1 MIRNARTRVRIA
13 CFFLVLLLVQGLM
26 PSVAW
31 ALTSGPVQPESKQF
45 QAAGTSDMVDLFT
58 GDFKYNIP
66 LLDVGGY
73 PVNLNYQSGIGM
85 DDEASW
91 VGLGWNLNVGAMNR
105 NIRGVADDANGDTV
119 KTESFMKPK
128 ITGGGRL
135 TVRGEIFGSGIQ
147 GSLSLG
153 VFCDNYTGYGAEIG
167 ANAGV
172 SLSLANCGPLTPGIG
187 AGVGLTSSTSDGV
200 SVTPSISASLKYNMV
215 AGNTVSASRS
225 LSLGF
230 NTREGLKGLTL
241 SSSFSI
247 TGTRTWL
254 EDHNKHITVHH
265 EEGAVSEQLFS
276 SSVSYNTPAFYPK
289 SNVTFKSTN
298 STYSGDIGGVAVGIF
313 AGAGVTGYKTKREV
327 LDRTKDNRA
336 YGLLYAEKG
345 SNIPDAMMDFMREK
359 DNPVIPDMNNLAL
372 PITTPDIFSYSS
384 QFGGGQVRLY
394 RHSNGVVFDSE
405 TKDISDNRSLSQEY
419 AAGAYFHGG
428 TSVYLQDIT
437 NINGKWKEDNGFLA
451 KGDFAPKSTLEE
463 EPAYFQQ
470 VGEKHVEDPRFLS
483 RILGEDPVSVPLAG
497 KAAEGKLTSTIWG
510 TVTSDSPYKKEGRQ
524 VRRTAVTYLTA
535 KEAAFAGLDKTIRN
549 YELNKDGAF
558 TPKSC
563 HAMPYKTVPRI
574 DSVRKAHHISEM
586 SVTGDDGKR
595 MVYGIPVYNKRQDE
609 YTFAMGAG
617 SSVDQS
623 TNLVT
628 FGMTTDKQIDYRSLS
643 ATDQYYHK
651 ESQPAYA
658 TSYLLTGI
666 LSPDYVDMTDDGIT
680 EDDRGTAFKFNY
692 SKLDSDFHWRTP
704 YGKDPNQ
711 AQFNRGLNADPD
723 DDKGSFVYGEKE
735 LWYLHSIESKTMIA
749 YFITDDRE
757 DALGC
762 NWLGVKD
769 TNVKQRRLKEIR
781 LYSKNDLTTPIKT
794 VVFKYNYSLCPG
806 VPNSGMGGKLTLE
819 SVYFKYGS
827 SDKGKHHQYEFK
839 YKEGQSYA
847 YLSTDRWGTLKPL
860 TTNVKDGFGNLRSD
874 EYPYSAHDSTDAA
887 ANAGMWQ
894 LNKITLPTGG
904 VIDVTY
910 ESDDYAYVQDKKAM
924 DMSAIQ
930 AMYDEDG
937 NPTDNLLKAKT
948 FDIKIDDKQFSTTNR
963 QEFLDKCLNGEEFLY
978 CKLFVNVTDEVSS
991 TNDLKYDFIPC
1002 YGKIKEVKVSD
1013 GIAKVTFVDDT
1024 EGGVDVNPFA
1034 SAAWQ
1039 RMRLEYPRYAYPGYK
1054 SRVTDDKPII
1064 AIVTAIANATSNLSE
1079 LRENFNKKAL
1089 RKKFASKVKLNKS
1102 FARIVKMNGKKLGG
1116 GLRVKKLTMS
1126 DEWSSMV
1133 SGENPALYGQE
1144 YEYTT
1149 MRGDTLI
1156 SSGVASYEPAVGGDE
1171 NPMRQPIEYTQKVKW
1186 ALDNF
1191 FYLEQPLAESLYPSP
1206 VVGYREVRVRN
1217 LGAGGATDRQSKTG
1231 WLSYEF
1237 YTAKEFPVFVKQTP
1251 IQKYLHKPS
1260 AWSSFFGGNSVYEQS
1275 MSQGYV
1281 VFLNDMHGKTKA
1293 EKVFNQTGQEIS
1305 SSEYFY
1311 NTEESGGTQ
1320 RLRNIVD
1327 VVDNTG
1333 TITKGQTIGR
1343 DIEIITDM
1351 RQSEMKNKGKSIN
1364 LGIDVIPFYGFPLPL
1379 PHFPWAQNDDYRLF
1393 RSSAVMKTV
1402 QYYGLISKVV
1412 KRINGST
1419 STASYLLYDKNSGE
1433 PVLTQSANEFD
1444 DPVYTM
1450 NIPAYWMYSQMG
1462 MAYKTLGTVFT
1473 NFATD
1478 DNGIPKADFRPYL
1491 TAGDEL
1497 ININTGYHTWVINSP
1512 DANGVKSLRLIEK
1525 TGRLARAQNGLVKIC
1540 RSGYRNLLSAPATAI
1555 TSLEN
1560 PIVDNKLKF
1569 LSNEDLS
1576 ADKILNATAVLYDE
1590 AWGQATD
1597 CNYKSCPDGY
1607 EERADG
1613 ICYKP
1618 GMVNPAFT
1626 DTIRPGGSSPDY
1638 GKQGA
1643 HFYNF
1648 NNTQN
1653 IGTSPAAYWHSKLNE
1668 VGIWLEGLPGNR
1680 WWGAEKL
1687 LTLETGKDVFVGI
1700 AGTKKIRIVID
1711 GVKVAWSEDIR
1722 VESYEIWALVKYY
1735 LPAGKHNIRVEAWA
1749 DNDGETIGA
1758 EIYTADM
1765 NTLSNGV
1772 KAVIDPSIIFS
1783 TTTLKGDPN
1792 VYLYELDDN
1801 GKRVNGNYICPD
1813 GEEISI
1819 MNGYPDCGSKEK
1831 GACPEGYTRSP
1842 DGQSCIPNT
1851 ATEDTDEGLTVAE
1864 GNELA
1869 VYTKQ
1874 GAIFHDVNGTEGTRV
1889 ANSFWG
1895 LEGGC
1900 GTSDFSSFAGISS
1913 LEKTDSSLIRVD
1925 TPSAVSRFAVA
1936 AASSGYC
1943 GRLNRTGI
1951 WLKSAY
1957 DNQWIGINN
1966 CLNVPESKTYYIGMG
1981 ADNQVRVLIDG
1992 VLIKEVLMKSS
2003 GDNEPYLDWK
2013 VYPVYLNAGQ
2023 HILTIEAMN
2032 KGGDHAVG
2040 VEVYNNTLNQ
2050 LVNATAESDVR
2061 KIFSTGNLLDGK
2073 PRDTYVKDIAGNIV
2087 KRRFSCPSGTV
2098 DICSGNFGCPGI
2110 PDSTAINPYL
2120 YGYLGNWLPYKQMA
2134 WLTSRSGQELVTSPT
2149 GSADLRKNGYYEKF
2163 HAFWIYNNGWSIATN
2178 IEWVTSNTMTMY
2190 DKYSQDLEN
2199 KDALNRYSAARYG
2212 YKSSLPVAVGSNMRQ
2227 REIFYDGF
2235 DDYKFNDQCVGVKP
2249 CEPDKFN
2256 IRNVLGDSYADS
2268 LDNQDA
2274 HSGNYS
2280 LKLNRS
2286 IELKAYVFRNEHS
2299 PGIYIANNAK
2309 GEYYQ
2314 RADGWLGLRGF
2325 NPVTGNKY
2333 IFSAWV
2339 KDSNPSG
2346 SGTGIT
2352 LKVNNHDV
2360 TSLKKKAVVEGWKLI
2375 EGELDIP
2382 AWTLGNQLEEI
2393 TVVLEGHGV
2402 KIDDIRI
2409 FPHDGQL
2416 KTFTYDDKTQRVMAE
2431 MDENN
2436 YATFY
2441 EYDDEGTL
2449 IRVKKETERGV
2460 MTIKE
2465 SRSAYRKAN

>member
-13 CFFLVLLLVQGLM
+13 CFFLVLLLVQGLT
-26 PSVAW
+26 PTVAW
-31 ALTSGPVQPESKQF
+31 ALTSGPVQPETKQF

-73 PVNLNYQSGIGM
+73 PVNLNYQGGSGM

-91 VGLGWNLNVGAMNR
+91 VGLGWNLNMGAMNR
-105 NIRGVADDANGDTV
+105 NIRGIADDANGDTV
-119 KTESFMKPK
+119 TTESYMKPK
-128 ITGGGRL
+128 ITGGGKL
-135 TVRGEIFGSGIQ
+135 TLRGEIFGKGIQ

-167 ANAGV
+167 ANAGA
-172 SLSLANCGPLTPGIG
+172 SLSLANCGLLTAGVG
-187 AGVGLTSSTSDGV
+187 AGVGLTSSTADGV
-200 SVTPSISASLKYNMV
+200 SVTPNISASLRYIMSG
-215 AGNTVSASRS
+215 GNTASASKS

-241 SSSFSI
+241 STSYSI
-247 TGTRTWL
+247 NGTRNWL
-254 EDHNKHITVHH
+254 EDKNRHITVH
-265 EEGAVSEQLFS
+265 SERGSTSGELFS
-276 SSVSYNTPAFYPK
+276 SSISYNAPAFYPK
-289 SNVTFKSTN
+289 SNITFKSTN
-298 STYSGDIGGVAVGIF
+298 STYSGDIGGTAVGIF
-313 AGAGVTGYKTKREV
+313 TGAGVTGYKTKREV
-327 LDRTKDNRA
+327 LDRTKANRA

-345 SNIPDAMMDFMREK
+345 SNIPDAMMDFTREK

-384 QFGGGQVRLY
+384 QLGGGQVRLY
-394 RHSNGVVFDSE
+394 RHSSGVVFDNE
-405 TKDISDNRSLSQEY
+405 TKDISDNKSFSLEY
-419 AAGAYFHGG
+419 GAGAYFHGG
-428 TSVYLQDIT
+428 TSVYQQDIT
-437 NINGKWKEDNGFLA
+437 NINGKWTEDNGFLG

-470 VGEKHVEDPRFLS
+470 VGEKHVDDPAFLS
-483 RILGEDPVSVPLAG
+483 RILGEDPVSVPLSG
-497 KAAEGKLTSTIWG
+497 KVAEGKLTSTIWG
-510 TVTSDSPYKKEGRQ
+510 TVTSDSAYKKVGRQ
-524 VRRTAVTYLTA
+524 VRRAAVTYLTA
-535 KEAAFAGLDKTIRN
+535 KEARFAGLDKVIRS
-549 YELNKDGAF
+549 YDLNRKDSGKF
-558 TPKSC
+558 NPKPC
-563 HAMPYKTVPRI
+563 NAMSYKEMSRI
-574 DSVRKAHHISEM
+574 DTVRKTHHISEM

-609 YTFAMGAG
+609 YTFAMPAG
-617 SSVDQS
+617 STVDQT
-623 TNLVT
+623 TNLAT
-628 FGMTTDKQIDYRSLS
+628 FGLTGNEIDYRSSS

-692 SKLDSDFHWRTP
+692 SKLEKDFHWRTP

-749 YFITDDRE
+749 YFITEDRE

-769 TNVKQRRLKEIR
+769 TTVKQQLLKEIR

-794 VVFKYNYSLCPG
+794 VVFCYNYDLCPG
-806 VPNSGMGGKLTLE
+806 VPNSGKNGKLTLE
-819 SVYFKYGS
+819 RVYFKYGS
-827 SDKGKHHQYEFK
+827 SDKGKHHQYVFT
-839 YKEGQSYA
+839 YNEGQNYA
-847 YLSTDRWGTLKPL
+847 YLSTDRWGMLKPVG
-860 TTNVKDGFGNLRSD
+860 TNNKDGFGDLRSD

-894 LNKITLPTGG
+894 LSKIALPTGG
-904 VIDVTY
+904 VIEVKY
-910 ESDDYAYVQDKKAM
+910 ESDDYAYVQDRKAM

-937 NPTDNLLKAKT
+937 IQTDNLLKAKT
-948 FDIKIDDKQFSTTNR
+948 FDIKIDDKQFSTTDK
-963 QEFLDKCLNGEEFLY
+963 QEFQDKCLNGEDYLY

-991 TNDLKYDFIPC
+991 TSDSKYDFIPC
-1002 YGKIKEVKVSD
+1002 YGKIKDAKVSN
-1013 GIAKVTFVDDT
+1013 GIAKVTFEDDT
-1024 EGGVDVNPFA
+1024 EGGVKVIPFA

-1054 SRVTDDKPII
+1054 SRVTDDKPVT

-1102 FARIVKMNGKKLGG
+1102 FARIVKLNGRKLGG
-1116 GLRVKKLTMS
+1116 GLRVKKITMS
-1126 DEWSSMV
+1126 DEWNSMV
-1133 SGENPALYGQE
+1133 SGENQALYGQE

-1149 MRGDTLI
+1149 WRGDAVI
-1156 SSGVASYEPAVGGDE
+1156 SSGVASYEPVVGGDE
-1171 NPMRQPIEYTQKVKW
+1171 NPMRQPIKYTQKVKW

-1191 FYLEQPLAESLYPSP
+1191 FYLEEPLAESLYPAP

-1217 LGAGGATDRQSKTG
+1217 LGAGGNADQQNKTG

-1237 YTAKEFPVFVKQTP
+1237 YTAKEFPVFVQQTG
-1251 IQKYLHKPS
+1251 IQKYLHKPKS
-1260 AWSSFFGGNSVYEQS
+1260 WSSFFGGNSIYEQS

-1281 VFLNDMHGKTKA
+1281 VFLNDMHGKEKA
-1293 EKVFNQTGQEIS
+1293 ERVFNQSGQEIS

-1311 NTEESGGTQ
+1311 NAEESGGTQ
-1320 RLRNIVD
+1320 RLKNIVD

-1343 DIEIITDM
+1343 EIDMITDM

-1364 LGIDVIPFYGFPLPL
+1364 LGVDVIPFYGFPLPL

-1393 RSSAVMKTV
+1393 RSSAVLKTV

-1419 STASYLLYDKNSGE
+1419 STASYLVYDKYSGE

-1444 DPVYTM
+1444 DPVYTV
-1450 NIPAYWMYSQMG
+1450 NVPAYWMYSQMG
-1462 MAYKTLGTVFT
+1462 MAYKTLGTAFT
-1473 NFATD
+1473 NFDTD
-1478 DNGIPKADFRPYL
+1478 DNGIPMAEFRPYL

-1497 ININTGYHTWVINSP
+1497 INVNTGYHTWVINST
-1512 DANGVKSLRLIEK
+1512 DGNGVKSLRLIER

-1560 PIVDNKLKF
+1560 PIVNNKLKF

-1576 ADKILNATAVLYDE
+1576 GYKVLNATAVLYDE

-1597 CNYKSCPDGY
+1597 CNYKSCPEGY
-1607 EERADG
+1607 EEREDG

-1618 GMVNPAFT
+1618 GMVNSAFT

-1643 HFYNF
+1643 HFYEF

-1653 IGTSPAAYWHSKLNE
+1653 IGTSGAAYWHSKLDS
-1668 VGIWLEGLPGNR
+1668 VGIWLQGLPDSR

-1687 LTLETGKDVFVGI
+1687 LTLQSEKDVFVGI
-1700 AGTKKIRIVID
+1700 AGTKKIRILID

-1722 VESYEIWALVKYY
+1722 VESYEIWALVRYH
-1735 LPAGKHNIRVEAWA
+1735 LSAGKHNIRVEAWA
-1749 DNDGETIGA
+1749 DDGRTVGA

-1765 NTLSNGV
+1765 STLNTGV
-1772 KAVIDPSIIFS
+1772 KEAIDPSIIFS
-1783 TTTLKGDPN
+1783 TARLKGDPN

-1819 MNGYPDCGSKEK
+1819 MNGYPDCGSREK
-1831 GACPEGYTRSP
+1831 GSCPEGYTKSP
-1842 DGQSCIPNT
+1842 DGQSCIPIG
-1851 ATEDTDEGLTVAE
+1851 AAEDTDVGLTIAE
-1864 GNELA
+1864 GNELD

-1874 GAIFHDVNGTEGTRV
+1874 GAIFHDANGNEGTRV

-1895 LEGGC
+1895 FGGSC
-1900 GTSDFSSFAGISS
+1900 GTSTGSSFARIASS
-1913 LEKTDSSLIRVD
+1913 EKTDASLTPAD
-1925 TPSAVSRFAVA
+1925 TAATTSRLAMVAV
-1936 AASSGYC
+1936 SSGYC
-1943 GRLNRTGI
+1943 GRLNKTGI
-1951 WLKSAY
+1951 WLQSSY
-1957 DNQWIGINN
+1957 DNQWIGVNN
-1966 CLNVPESKTYYIGMG
+1966 CLNVPESKTYYLGMG

-1992 VLIKEVLMKSS
+1992 VLIKEVLMKWN

-2013 VYPVYLNAGQ
+2013 VYPVYLSAGR
-2023 HILTIEAMN
+2023 HTLTIEAMN
-2032 KGGDHAVG
+2032 KEGDHAVG
-2040 VEVYNNTLNQ
+2040 VEVYNNTLTQ
-2050 LVNATAESDVR
+2050 LVNAAAESDVN
-2061 KIFSTGNLLDGK
+2061 KIFSTETMLDGK
-2073 PRDTYVKDIAGNIV
+2073 PRDTYVKNTSGEIV
-2087 KRRFSCPSGTV
+2087 KRRFSCPPGAM
-2098 DICSGNFGCPGI
+2098 DLCSGNLGCPAI
-2110 PDSTAINPYL
+2110 PINSAINPYL
-2120 YGYLGNWLPYKQMA
+2120 YGYLGNWLPYRQMA
-2134 WLTSRSGQELVTSPT
+2134 WLTSRSGQDLVTNTT
-2149 GSADLRKNGYYEKF
+2149 GSAGLRRNGYYEKF
-2163 HAFWIYNNGWSIATN
+2163 YAFWVYNNGWSIATN

-2235 DDYKFNDQCVGVKP
+2235 DDYKFNDQCVGVRP
-2249 CEPDKFN
+2249 CEPDNFN
-2256 IRNVLGDSYADS
+2256 IRNVLGDGYADK
-2268 LDNQDA
+2268 LDDQDA

-2280 LKLNRS
+2280 LKLNGD
-2286 IELKAYVFRNEHS
+2286 IELKANVFRNEHT
-2299 PGIYIANNAK
+2299 PGIYIANNTK

-2314 RADGWLGLRGF
+2314 RTDGWLGLRGF

-2339 KDSNPSG
+2339 KDSDPSG
-2346 SGTGIT
+2346 TGTGIT

-2360 TSLKKKAVVEGWKLI
+2360 TTLKKKAVVEGWKLV
-2375 EGELDIP
+2375 EGTLDIP

-2393 TVVLEGHGV
+2393 TVVLTGNGV

-2409 FPHDGQL
+2409 FPYDGQL

-2449 IRVKKETERGV
+2449 IRVKKETERGI

-2465 SRSAYRKAN
+2465 NRSAYRKAN

>member
-13 CFFLVLLLVQGLM
+13 CFFLVLLLVQGVM

-31 ALTSGPVQPESKQF
+31 ALTSGPVQPETKQF

-73 PVNLNYQSGIGM
+73 PVNLNYQSGSGM

-105 NIRGVADDANGDTV
+105 DIRGVADDANGDTV

-128 ITGGGRL
+128 ITGGGKL

-172 SLSLANCGPLTPGIG
+172 SLSLANCGPLTPGVG

-200 SVTPSISASLKYNMV
+200 SVTPSISASLRYNMV

-241 SSSFSI
+241 GSSFTI

-254 EDHNKHITVHH
+254 ENQNKHITVHH
-265 EEGAVSEQLFS
+265 EEGAASAGLFS

-289 SNVTFKSTN
+289 SDITFKSTN

-327 LDRTKDNRA
+327 LDRTKANRA

-359 DNPVIPDMNNLAL
+359 DNPVITDINNLAL

-384 QFGGGQVRLY
+384 QYGGGQTRLY

-405 TKDISDNRSLSQEY
+405 TKDISDNRSFSVEY

-428 TSVYLQDIT
+428 TSVYQQDIT
-437 NINGKWKEDNGFLA
+437 NITGKWKEDNDFLA
-451 KGDFAPKSTLEE
+451 NGDFAKKRTLEE
-463 EPAYFQQ
+463 EPAYFKQ
-470 VGEKHVEDPRFLS
+470 VGEKHVEDPKFLS
-483 RILGEDPVSVPLAG
+483 RILGEDPVSVPLSG
-497 KAAEGKLTSTIWG
+497 KVAEGKLTSTIWG
-510 TVTSDSPYKKEGRQ
+510 TIKSDSAYKMDGRQ
-524 VRRTAVTYLTA
+524 IRRAAVSYLTA
-535 KEAAFAGLDKTIRN
+535 KEATFAALDKKIRN
-549 YELNKDGAF
+549 YDLNKDGAF
-558 TPKSC
+558 TAMPC
-563 HAMPYKTVPRI
+563 NAMPYKIVPRV
-574 DSVRKAHHISEM
+574 DTVRKAHHISEM

-595 MVYGIPVYNKRQDE
+595 MVYGIPVYNKRQEE
-609 YTFAMGAG
+609 YTFAIAQGTT
-617 SSVDQS
+617 VDRS
-623 TNLVT
+623 TNLAT
-628 FGMTTDKQIDYRSLS
+628 FGVVDNQINYRSSS

-692 SKLDSDFHWRTP
+692 SKLDKDFHWRTP
-704 YGKDPNQ
+704 YGKEPNQ
-711 AQFNRGLNADPD
+711 AQFNRSLNADPD
-723 DDKGSFVYGEKE
+723 DDKASFIYGEKE
-735 LWYLHSIESKTMIA
+735 LWYLHSVESKTMIA

-769 TNVKQRRLKEIR
+769 TDVKQRRLKEIR
-781 LYSKNDLTTPIKT
+781 LYSKNDLATPIKT
-794 VVFKYNYSLCPG
+794 VVFEYSYKLCPG
-806 VPNSGMGGKLTLE
+806 VPNSGKGGKLTLE
-819 SVYFKYGS
+819 RVYFKYGS
-827 SDKGKHHQYEFK
+827 SDKGRHHQYVFA
-839 YKEGQSYA
+839 YNEGQNYA
-847 YLSTDRWGTLKPL
+847 YLSTDRWGTLKPV
-860 TTNVKDGFGNLRSD
+860 TTNNKNGFGDLRND

-894 LNKITLPTGG
+894 LSGITLPTGG
-904 VIDVTY
+904 VIKVTY
-910 ESDDYAYVQDKKAM
+910 ESDDYAYVQDRKAM
-924 DMSAIQ
+924 DMSTIN
-930 AMYDEDG
+930 AMYDEEG
-937 NPTDNLLKAKT
+937 SPTDNLLKAKT
-948 FDIKIDDKQFSTTNR
+948 FDIKIRDEEFSTTDK
-963 QEFLDKCLNGEEFLY
+963 QEFQDKCLNGEEYLY
-978 CKLFVNVTDEVSS
+978 CKLFVNVTDDVSS

-1002 YGKIKEVKVSD
+1002 YGKIKAVNVSG
-1013 GIAKVTFVDDT
+1013 GIAKVTFEDDT
-1024 EGGVDVNPFA
+1024 EGGVKVNPFA

-1054 SRVTDDKPII
+1054 SRITEDKPVT

-1089 RKKFASKVKLNKS
+1089 RKKFASRVKLSKS
-1102 FARIVKMNGKKLGG
+1102 FARIVEMNGRKIGG
-1116 GLRVKKLTMS
+1116 GLRVKKIALS

-1133 SGENPALYGQE
+1133 SGENPAIYGQE
-1144 YEYTT
+1144 YEYTM
-1149 MRGDTLI
+1149 MRGDAVI
-1156 SSGVASYEPAVGGDE
+1156 SSGVASYEPSVGGDE
-1171 NPMRQPIEYTQKVKW
+1171 NPLRQPVKYTQKVKW

-1191 FYLEQPLAESLYPSP
+1191 FYLEEPLAESLYPAS

-1217 LGAGGATDRQSKTG
+1217 LGAGGDTDRQNKTG

-1237 YTAKEFPVFVKQTP
+1237 YTAKEFPVFVQQTP
-1251 IQKYLHKPS
+1251 IQKNLHKPS
-1260 AWSSFFGGNSVYEQS
+1260 AWSSFFGGNSIYEQS

-1281 VFLNDMHGKTKA
+1281 VFLNDMHGKVKA

-1305 SSEYFY
+1305 GSEYFY
-1311 NTEESGGTQ
+1311 NAEESGGSQ

-1333 TITKGQTIGR
+1333 TITKGEIIGR
-1343 DIEIITDM
+1343 DIEMITDM

-1364 LGIDVIPFYGFPLPL
+1364 LGVDVIPFYGFPLPL

-1393 RSSAVMKTV
+1393 RSSVVMKTV
-1402 QYYGLISKVV
+1402 QYYGLINKVV
-1412 KRINGST
+1412 KKINGST
-1419 STASYLLYDKNSGE
+1419 ITASYLLYDKYSGE
-1433 PVLTQSANEFD
+1433 PVLTQSGNEYD
-1444 DPVYTM
+1444 DPVYTL
-1450 NIPAYWMYSQMG
+1450 NIPAYWMYTQMG

-1478 DNGIPKADFRPYL
+1478 DNGIPKAEFRPYL

-1497 ININTGYHTWVINSP
+1497 INVNTGYHTWVVNSP
-1512 DANGVKSLRLIEK
+1512 AGNGVKSLRLIER

-1555 TSLEN
+1555 TSLDN
-1560 PIVDNKLKF
+1560 PIVANKLKF
-1569 LSNEDLS
+1569 LSADDLS
-1576 ADKILNATAVLYDE
+1576 GYKVLNATAVLYDE
-1590 AWGQATD
+1590 AWGQSAD
-1597 CNYKSCPDGY
+1597 CNYKSCPAGY

-1618 GMVNPAFT
+1618 GMVNSAFT
-1626 DTIRPGGSSPDY
+1626 DTIRPGGFSPDY

-1643 HFYNF
+1643 HFYNH
-1648 NNTQN
+1648 NDPINTG
-1653 IGTSPAAYWHSKLNE
+1653 ISGEAYWHTKLDN
-1668 VGIWLEGLPGNR
+1668 VGIWLQGFPRNR

-1687 LTLETGKDVFVGI
+1687 LTLESTKDVFVGV
-1700 AGTKKIRIVID
+1700 AGTSQTRVIID
-1711 GVKVAWSEDIR
+1711 GVIVSESGPFR
-1722 VESYEIWALVKYY
+1722 VENYEIWAMIKYN
-1735 LPAGKHNIRVEAWA
+1735 LTAGKHSIRVEAMA
-1749 DNDGETIGA
+1749 DRSGETLGS
-1758 EIYTADM
+1758 EIYTADKA
-1765 NTLSNGV
+1765 TLMAGTPGV
-1772 KAVIDPSIIFS
+1772 INSSIIFS
-1783 TTTLKGDPN
+1783 TADLKDDPN

-1813 GEEISI
+1813 GEGISI

-1831 GACPEGYTRSP
+1831 GACPDGYTRSP

-1851 ATEDTDEGLTVAE
+1851 VTEDTDEGLKIAK
-1864 GNELA
+1864 GNELL

-1874 GAIFHDVNGTEGTRV
+1874 GAIFHNADGSEGTRV

-1895 LEGGC
+1895 LEGNC
-1900 GTSDFSSFAGISS
+1900 GVSDVNSFAKMSS
-1913 LEKTDSSLIRVD
+1913 SEKTDPSGTQSD
-1925 TPSAVSRFAVA
+1925 TLKSASRFTTAAVG
-1936 AASSGYC
+1936 SGYC

-1951 WLKSAY
+1951 WLKSPY
-1957 DNQWIGINN
+1957 DNQWTGINN
-1966 CLNVPESKTYYIGMG
+1966 CLNVPESKTYYLGMG
-1981 ADNQVRVLIDG
+1981 ADNQVRVFIDG
-1992 VLIKEVLMKSS
+1992 ILIKAVLMKWN

-2032 KGGDHAVG
+2032 KEGDHAVG

-2050 LVNATAESDVR
+2050 LVNATGESDVR
-2061 KIFSTGNLLDGK
+2061 KIFSTQELLDGK
-2073 PRDTYVKDIAGNIV
+2073 PRDTYVKNVSGVIV

-2098 DICSGNFGCPGI
+2098 DICSDNVGCPGI
-2110 PDSTAINPYL
+2110 ADSTAVNPYL

-2134 WLTSRSGQELVTSPT
+2134 WLTSRSGQEMVTNPT
-2149 GSADLRKNGYYEKF
+2149 GSAGLRKNGYYEKF
-2163 HAFWIYNNGWSIATN
+2163 HAFWVYNNGWSIATN
-2178 IEWVTSNTMTMY
+2178 VEWVTSTTMTMY
-2190 DKYSQDLEN
+2190 DRYSQELEN

-2212 YKSSLPVAVGSNMRQ
+2212 YKSSMPVAVGANMRQ

-2235 DDYKFNDQCVGVKP
+2235 DDYKFNDKCIGVKP

-2256 IRNVLGDSYADS
+2256 IRNVLGDNYTNS
-2268 LDNQDA
+2268 LDDQDA

-2280 LKLNRS
+2280 LKLNGT

-2309 GEYYQ
+2309 GEYYF
-2314 RADGWLGLRGF
+2314 RPDGWLGLRGF

-2339 KDSNPSG
+2339 KDGNPSG
-2346 SGTGIT
+2346 TGTGIT
-2352 LKVNNHDV
+2352 LKVNGHDV
-2360 TSLKKKAVVEGWKLI
+2360 TSLKQKAVVEGWKLI

-2382 AWTLGNQLEEI
+2382 AWTLGYQLEEI
-2393 TVVLEGHGV
+2393 TVVLGGNSV

-2409 FPHDGQL
+2409 FPYDGQL

-2441 EYDDEGTL
+2441 EYDDEGSL
-2449 IRVKKETERGV
+2449 IRVKKETERGI